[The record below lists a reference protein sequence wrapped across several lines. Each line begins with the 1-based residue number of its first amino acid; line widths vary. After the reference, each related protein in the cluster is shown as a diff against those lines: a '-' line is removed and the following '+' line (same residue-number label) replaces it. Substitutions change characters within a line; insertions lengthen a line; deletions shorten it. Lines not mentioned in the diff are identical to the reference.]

1 MLQTAIYGTVACLLQ
16 AVVAQRNNGGAA
28 LSATAG
34 TAPSIATSS
43 PSTNKVPP
51 IEIHGNK
58 FFYSNNGSQFYM
70 KGIAYQAETSDAS
83 ASATINDPLADYESC
98 SRDLPYLLELNTN
111 TLRVYAVNSSL
122 DHSRCMELFES
133 NGIYIVADL
142 SEPALSINRNNPEWS
157 LKLFERYAGVVDE
170 MQKYSNV
177 LGFFAGNEVTNEINN
192 TAASAFVKAAIR
204 DTKAYIKEKGYR
216 EIPVGYS
223 TNDDSNF
230 RQEIADYFAC
240 GSQEEKADF
249 YGFNVYSWCGDS
261 TFEKSGYSDRTKE
274 FSNLGIPVFFSEYG
288 CNEVRPRKFGEVS
301 ALYGSD
307 MTDVW
312 SGGIVYMYFEETN
325 QYGLVTVDSSGRV
338 STNDDY
344 NNLKTALATIS
355 PSSAN
360 KDSYTASSGSVAC
373 PTTGSNWQAA
383 TSLPPSPQKDVCD
396 CIKSAL
402 RCVISPDVDQKD
414 YSELFGYLCSEA
426 DVDCSDISADGTT
439 GNYGAFSFCD
449 DETKLS
455 YLLNKYYQE
464 KGRSSSSACDFSGSA
479 TLVSATGTASTCVP
493 TSTGINLGS
502 SSSNSGSGR
511 GDSTTAT
518 SSAAAAADAI
528 QPNTF
533 SMALFIPTALVFM
546 LTGFG
551 IAMS

>member
-1 MLQTAIYGTVACLLQ
+1 MLQAAIYGTFACLLQ
-16 AVVAQRNNGGAA
+16 AVVAQRNNGGPAI
-28 LSATAG
+28 SATAG
-34 TAPSIATSS
+34 TAPSITTSS
-43 PSTNKVPP
+43 PSSNKVPP
-51 IEIHGNK
+51 IEIVGNK

-83 ASATINDPLADYESC
+83 ASATINDPLADYDSC

-111 TLRVYAVNSSL
+111 TLRVYAVNTSL

-133 NGIYIVADL
+133 NGIYVVADL

-157 LKLFERYAGVVDE
+157 LKLFERYAAVVDE

-177 LGFFAGNEVTNEINN
+177 LGFFAGNEVTNEVNN

-216 EIPVGYS
+216 KIPVGYS

-240 GSQEEKADF
+240 GSDEDRADF

-288 CNEVRPRKFGEVS
+288 CNEVRPRQFGEVS
-301 ALYGSD
+301 ALYGKE

-325 QYGLVTVDSSGRV
+325 QYGLVAVDSSGRV

-360 KDSYTASSGSVAC
+360 KDSYTAPSGSVAC

-396 CIKSAL
+396 CIKGAL
-402 RCVISPDVDQKD
+402 RCVVSPDVDEKD

-426 DVDCSDISADGTT
+426 DVDCADISANGTI
-439 GNYGAFSFCD
+439 GSYGAFSFCD

-455 YLLNKYYQE
+455 YLLNKYYLE

-479 TLVSATGTASTCVP
+479 TLVSATGTASTCAA

-502 SSSNSGSGR
+502 SSSNSGNSRSGS
-511 GDSTTAT
+511 STTT
-518 SSAAAAADAI
+518 SSAAAAPGAI
-528 QPNTF
+528 QPKTF
-533 SMALFIPTALVFM
+533 SMALMIPTVMAFM
-546 LTGFG
+546 LTGLG
-551 IAMS
+551 IVMS